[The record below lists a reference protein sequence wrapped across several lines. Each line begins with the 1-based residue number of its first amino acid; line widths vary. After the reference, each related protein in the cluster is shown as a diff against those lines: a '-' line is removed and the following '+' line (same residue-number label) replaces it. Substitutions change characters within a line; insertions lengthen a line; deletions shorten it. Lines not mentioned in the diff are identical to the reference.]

1 MALKKIIMKLYL
13 NYEQYIVYFLFYLNK
28 KVSEIMNL

>member
-1 MALKKIIMKLYL
+1 MPLKKIIMKLYL